1 MMKPLPIALGI
12 LVPVV
17 LFGYWLWTPDL
28 PRETLEARYLQQPGD
43 LIDVA
48 GIRLNVRDRGPRAAP
63 AVILVHGFAGSLQT
77 WDAWADGLAVDR
89 RVIRFDLPGS
99 ALSAPD
105 PTGRYTDA
113 RTGQVLIALMD
124 QLGIERASIVGHSVG
139 GRIAWTFAAQH
150 PERVDKLVLVAPD
163 GFASPGF
170 DYGRAPEVSALFGL
184 MRYVLPKP
192 LLRMQLNKT
201 FADTDFVT
209 DERVA
214 LNQDL
219 LRAPGSRDAL
229 LARGGQTVLIDPVPL
244 LRTIQAPTL
253 LLWGE
258 QDEMIPTGNAAD
270 YLAAL
275 PNARLVTFDKTGHL
289 PQEEAAARSLAVVE
303 KFLDE

>member
-1 MMKPLPIALGI
+1 MKLLPVALCAI
-12 LVPVV
+12 VPVA
-17 LFGYWLWTPDL
+17 LLGFWLWTPDL
-28 PRETLEARYLQQPGD
+28 PRATLEARYLEAPSD
-43 LIDVA
+43 LVTVD
-48 GIRLNVRDRGPRAAP
+48 GIRLNVRDRGPRDAP
-63 AVILVHGFAGSLQT
+63 AVILIHGFAGSLQT
-77 WDAWADGLAVDR
+77 WDAWADGLEAHH

-113 RTGQVLIALMD
+113 RTLQLLIGLMD
-124 QLGIERASIVGHSVG
+124 RLGIARASIVGHSVG
-139 GRIAWTFAAQH
+139 GRIAWTVAARH
-150 PERVDKLVLVAPD
+150 PERVDRLVLIAPD

-170 DYGRAPEVSALFGL
+170 EYGRPPEGSALFGL
-184 MRYVLPKP
+184 IRYVLPKP
-192 LLRMQLNKT
+192 LLRMQLKKT
-201 FADTDFVT
+201 FADPAFVT

-244 LRTIQAPTL
+244 LRTIHAPTL

-258 QDEMIPTGNAAD
+258 QDAMIPVGNAAD

>member
-1 MMKPLPIALGI
+1 MKPLPIALCA
-12 LVPVV
+12 LVPAA
-17 LFGYWLWTPDL
+17 LLGFWLWTPDL
-28 PRETLEARYLQQPGD
+28 PRTTLEARYLEAPGD
-43 LIDVA
+43 LVTVD
-48 GIRLNVRDRGPRAAP
+48 GIRLHVRDRGPRNAP
-63 AVILVHGFAGSLQT
+63 VVVLIHGFAGSLQT
-77 WDAWADGLAVDR
+77 WDAWADGLATDH

-105 PTGRYTDA
+105 PTGQYTDA
-113 RTGQVLIALMD
+113 RTLQVLIALMD
-124 QLGIERASIVGHSVG
+124 RLGITRASIVGHSVG
-139 GRIAWTFAAQH
+139 GRIAWTLAARH
-150 PERVDKLVLVAPD
+150 PERVDRLVLIAPD

-170 DYGRAPEVSALFGL
+170 DYGRPPEGSVLFDL
-184 MRYVLPKP
+184 MPYVLPKP
-192 LLRMQLNKT
+192 FLRLQLKQT
-201 FADTDFVT
+201 CADPAFVT

-214 LNQDL
+214 LNQEL

-229 LARGGQTVLIDPVPL
+229 LARNGQTVLADPVPL
-244 LRTIQAPTL
+244 LRTIHAPTL

-258 QDEMIPTGNAAD
+258 QDAMIPVGNAAD